1 MTTSP
6 SLNRP
11 VGTSHGVFFYQALGI
26 RRGLF
31 RLKTMQKIKDFET
44 FAAGYFLGLG
54 IKKPTAED
62 ICRLSV
68 ECRAF
73 AAALSFYMFTDPYVL
88 SKLRTPEKY
97 EAVAKNIE
105 RFIQALP

>member
-1 MTTSP
+1 M
-6 SLNRP
+6 R
-11 VGTSHGVFFYQALGI
+11 
-26 RRGLF
+26 
-31 RLKTMQKIKDFET
+31 KIENFES

-68 ECRAF
+68 DCRAF
-73 AAALSFYMFTDPYVL
+73 AAALSFYMFTAPYVL

>member
-1 MTTSP
+1 MNLFYC
-6 SLNRP
+6 LNNMR
-11 VGTSHGVFFYQALGI
+11 
-26 RRGLF
+26 
-31 RLKTMQKIKDFET
+31 KIENFES

>member
-1 MTTSP
+1 
-6 SLNRP
+6 
-11 VGTSHGVFFYQALGI
+11 
-26 RRGLF
+26 
-31 RLKTMQKIKDFET
+31 MQKIKDFET

-88 SKLRTPEKY
+88 SKVRTPDKY
-97 EAVAKNIE
+97 EAVAKNIQCFSVKGYE
-105 RFIQALP
+105 GNGMTQICADLAAH

>member
-1 MTTSP
+1 M
-6 SLNRP
+6 R
-11 VGTSHGVFFYQALGI
+11 
-26 RRGLF
+26 
-31 RLKTMQKIKDFET
+31 KIEDFET
-44 FAAGYFLGLG
+44 
-54 IKKPTAED
+54 
-62 ICRLSV
+62 
-68 ECRAF
+68 F

>member
-88 SKLRTPEKY
+88 SKVRTPDKY
-97 EAVAKNIE
+97 EAVAKNIQC
-105 RFIQALP
+105 FIEALP